1 MYLGY
6 DFSTKLRALARGL
19 QVLIFNYIYRKVAHT
34 LTEFENYKTTSQFE
48 NSLITK
54 IFLFEFINSYNAIVY
69 IAFFKIH
76 VTGCTD
82 FIGEPVDDCMFEL
95 STEVSVV
102 YIVFIIR
109 KLLVIAKM
117 YYDSRKL
124 VSNKLD
130 D

>member
-1 MYLGY
+1 
-6 DFSTKLRALARGL
+6 
-19 QVLIFNYIYRKVAHT
+19 
-34 LTEFENYKTTSQFE
+34 
-48 NSLITK
+48 LITK

-69 IAFFKIH
+69 IAFFKLY

-95 STEVSVV
+95 STEVSIV

-117 YYDSRKL
+117 YYDSKKL
-124 VSNKLD
+124 VNTESENQ
-130 D
+130 